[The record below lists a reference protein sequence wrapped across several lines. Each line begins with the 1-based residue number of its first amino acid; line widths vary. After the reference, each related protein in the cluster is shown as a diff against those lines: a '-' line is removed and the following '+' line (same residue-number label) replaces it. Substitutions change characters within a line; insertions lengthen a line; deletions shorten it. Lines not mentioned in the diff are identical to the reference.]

1 MLKQNAPSTQEIA
14 RLSARELILALIDSS
29 SSETLTASYLI
40 TAGRLF
46 DIDPGN
52 VRVALARLV
61 KESALVTTGRG
72 LYQRGNR
79 AGALHSLVRG
89 WANVETAL
97 KPWQGNWLVAVLSHL
112 NRGDRKRLRGWE
124 RALRLFGFADNGN
137 GFWLRPANFATELDE
152 LRTRMLE
159 LGLSEQAPLLDV
171 AELASPEPLQPDR
184 LWPISDLEDGY
195 RANLRLLE
203 ASTERL
209 GGFDDN
215 FATPDLAARETL
227 LIGRAVTRDILL
239 DPLLPEALIDTRL
252 RGEMIDKMK
261 AYDRVGKRL
270 WRNFYHRHGDAVTG
284 QTG

>member
-1 MLKQNAPSTQEIA
+1 MSDQTAPHNAQLPHEIG

-29 SSETLTASYLI
+29 SAETLTASYLI

-46 DIDPGN
+46 DMDPGS
-52 VRVALARLV
+52 VRVAVARLV
-61 KESALVTTGRG
+61 KESALVTAGRG
-72 LYQRGNR
+72 LYRRGNR

-97 KPWQGNWLVAVLSHL
+97 KPWSGNWLVALLSHL

-124 RALRLFGFADNGN
+124 RALRLFGFADNGD
-137 GFWLRPANFATELDE
+137 GFWLRPANFVAELDE

-159 LGLSEQAPLLDV
+159 LGLSEEVPLLDV
-171 AELASPEPLQPDR
+171 AELASTEPLQPDR
-184 LWPISDLEDGY
+184 LWPVARLEDDY

-203 ASTERL
+203 ASTGRL
-209 GGFDDN
+209 GEFDED
-215 FATPDLAARETL
+215 TAARETL

-252 RGEMIDKMK
+252 RGEVIHAMK
-261 AYDRVGKRL
+261 DYDRTGKRL
-270 WRNFYHRHGDAVTG
+270 WRDFYRRHRGAITA